1 MREPSLINPNR
12 KDTIQQNT
20 EYLLVANPES
30 RDRTYRIAG
39 TFTFQGPG
47 STSSRQVYGWYA
59 TLPR

>member
-20 EYLLVANPES
+20 EYLLDANPEG
-30 RDRTYRIAG
+30 RDASYRIAG
-39 TFTFQGPG
+39 SFTFRGPE